1 MQFRKIKYMA
11 TVRNFTAAAEQLRQ
25 TVFDMH
31 PAGQKSLFELLTGFE
46 NHGSIV
52 KPAIPVEVRK
62 YQEYANSEEFKKLL
76 HVATSRTLDAT
87 RTELA
92 MKLAAGEFFAK
103 RTSTLVHVLNNVRVL
118 FYTAQLDSVFP
129 ASKMER
135 LFKKLQWRGSAMFWE
150 AARKPWYQTT
160 PHNAHKVLLGYEK
173 VAGAVMYNTVLFG
186 GHQIS
191 FDQSA
196 ADELLQKSGDLLL
209 PATNDNIPRE
219 ELKKMRNASR
229 VRLPSPCASLKAY
242 SGFIPVGD
250 ERNSTY
256 LFFLHIKSQVNSKS
270 KPLLL
275 WMQGGP
281 GKSALF
287 GQFLENGPLGIDAT
301 GNLFR
306 RRPAILSNF
315 NVVYLDAP
323 AGSGYSFDTTGT
335 YPSTLEESSVHTI
348 RFLRRFLRIFPEYHN
363 REFFIAGES
372 YGARSAIG
380 LAERVLSRPTD
391 LPCRLKGVMLGVG
404 FVFPLLQIINSAD
417 YLYYSGLLDDHGRS
431 KFAERFQQ
439 IQRLVDEQK
448 PVEAVK
454 LLSRTVL
461 NMHDAQHQS
470 LFEELTGFQSHAN
483 IIRDRISRRFE
494 TYMSYANSSEFKKII
509 HVSPTRSL
517 DATRFQLALTL
528 AVEDFFVD
536 KTATLVRVLNSVPVL
551 FYTAQLDAVFPSVN
565 LERSFWNLNWT
576 GTDAFQAAPR
586 KRWYHVIN
594 GRKELMGYQKIA
606 DTVMYTTLLVSGHL
620 VSFDQS
626 EMVIDLYHRFLKF
639 TDKLPIDV
647 PSQKCGNSS
656 LPCWP
661 VSIVL

>member
-1 MQFRKIKYMA
+1 
-11 TVRNFTAAAEQLRQ
+11 TPPHSRNR
-25 TVFDMH
+25 
-31 PAGQKSLFELLTGFE
+31 P
-46 NHGSIV
+46 
-52 KPAIPVEVRK
+52 
-62 YQEYANSEEFKKLL
+62 
-76 HVATSRTLDAT
+76 
-87 RTELA
+87 
-92 MKLAAGEFFAK
+92 
-103 RTSTLVHVLNNVRVL
+103 
-118 FYTAQLDSVFP
+118 YTPSDF
-129 ASKMER
+129 
-135 LFKKLQWRGSAMFWE
+135 
-150 AARKPWYQTT
+150 
-160 PHNAHKVLLGYEK
+160 
-173 VAGAVMYNTVLFG
+173 
-186 GHQIS
+186 
-191 FDQSA
+191 
-196 ADELLQKSGDLLL
+196 SGDF
-209 PATNDNIPRE
+209 
-219 ELKKMRNASR
+219 
-229 VRLPSPCASLKAY
+229 C
-242 SGFIPVGD
+242 GF
-250 ERNSTY
+250 
-256 LFFLHIKSQVNSKS
+256 
-270 KPLLL
+270 
-275 WMQGGP
+275 
-281 GKSALF
+281 
-287 GQFLENGPLGIDAT
+287 
-301 GNLFR
+301 
-306 RRPAILSNF
+306 
-315 NVVYLDAP
+315 
-323 AGSGYSFDTTGT
+323 
-335 YPSTLEESSVHTI
+335 
-348 RFLRRFLRIFPEYHN
+348 FPEYHN

-439 IQRLVDEQK
+439 IQQLVNEQK

-470 LFEELTGFQSHAN
+470 LFEELTGFESHAN

-509 HVSPTRSL
+509 HVSPNRSL

-565 LERSFWNLNWT
+565 MERSFWNLNWR

-647 PSQKCGNSS
+647 PGQKCGNNS
-656 LPCWP
+656 LTCWP